1 MADFGPKCRLP
12 SLTLSGLNRVPMHS
26 LRTFNPRRLFGDEG
40 VADVL
45 RDARVGAAGE
55 DPGAGGLGG
64 LQQPLPKA
72 PVVEGGGGT
81 RIHVKILKVESA
93 LQTRLTFSGA
103 AAARSWPCRRSR

>member
-1 MADFGPKCRLP
+1 
-12 SLTLSGLNRVPMHS
+12 MHS
-26 LRTFNPRRLFGDEG
+26 LLRTFDPRRLFGDEG

-72 PVVEGGGGT
+72 PVNQNSCQSYS
-81 RIHVKILKVESA
+81 KSK
-93 LQTRLTFSGA
+93 
-103 AAARSWPCRRSR
+103 ARCKRD